1 MTQQDIHRHRF
12 PVVLYLLFVFC
23 VLLGTT
29 IAIVNGDE
37 HRSDDRSNSDKSDVK
52 VEISSECAA
61 VLLVG
66 GSAVGGI
73 SATTLLP
80 QLLSMLGFASVGVSS
95 DSVAAWWK
103 SILGSVPAG
112 SLFATLQSITMAGG
126 GVGTLVSGAELGG
139 SANAAHV
146 RTLCNKVDTID
157 PNSPAAQILSKLVD
171 GVRISSVATNQAKE
185 WADYVSNDV
194 LQSERYRNA
203 EKMFHETREE
213 LMQSKTYQ
221 AVIKQGADL
230 MDNAKAWFHKTS
242 VELFGGTSTDFS
254 SSPQRERQ
262 QQQQEL

>member
-1 MTQQDIHRHRF
+1 M
-12 PVVLYLLFVFC
+12 
-23 VLLGTT
+23 
-29 IAIVNGDE
+29 
-37 HRSDDRSNSDKSDVK
+37 K

-80 QLLSMLGFASVGVSS
+80 QLLSMLGFASSVGVSS

-139 SANAAHV
+139 SVNAAHV
-146 RTLCNKVDTID
+146 RTLCHKVDTID

-203 EKMFHETREE
+203 EKMFHETHEE
-213 LMQSKTYQ
+213 LMQSETYQ
-221 AVIKQGADL
+221 AFRKQGRDL

-242 VELFGGTSTDFS
+242 AELFGGTRTEFS